1 MKAEIQTKESL
12 KCMKCKKEFEL
23 VANMNKHINDMR
35 ITQPFWTKWKHI
47 GNIDTEKR
55 T

>member
-1 MKAEIQTKESL
+1 
-12 KCMKCKKEFEL
+12 MKCKKEFEL

-55 T
+55 TQERKKNNNKVY